1 MRFIHDIEVPDG
13 PLSEDTID
21 YIMKSRNES
30 RQIWDYER
38 SDHIRNELK
47 KEGVG
52 INDTTKSWFW
62 FSKTSQKKIKKSVLT
77 TTLQKDTSTNMIVF
91 TINILVSIKNVA
103 FMGDSIKTF
112 PFKLSTSL
120 EKTNYISEISIE
132 CLDEPRKRQELIGNI
147 RRKCIL
153 WLRKYGDVQI
163 SIESQCN
170 FTDETISHICEKKKK
185 FDFSNVT
192 GTWSNQVATLTITPY
207 HQ

>member
-1 MRFIHDIEVPDG
+1 MRFIHDIEIPDG
-13 PLSEDTID
+13 PLSEDTLD

-62 FSKTSQKKIKKSVLT
+62 FSKTSQKRIKKSVLT

-120 EKTNYISEISIE
+120 EKNK
-132 CLDEPRKRQELIGNI
+132 LHFGNF
-147 RRKCIL
+147 
-153 WLRKYGDVQI
+153 
-163 SIESQCN
+163 N
-170 FTDETISHICEKKKK
+170 
-185 FDFSNVT
+185 
-192 GTWSNQVATLTITPY
+192 
-207 HQ
+207 